1 MAFHI
6 RKSSNFMA
14 FIYVIKLYIIKYI
27 MSFKNITPKEYQ
39 RLINNKNR
47 IFDLT
52 FKTPEVLNKYRNDKD
67 IYEEIKYSEKQ
78 NKKLK
83 DYDKFF
89 HENLDKYFIENDDK
103 KKIEEVSKY
112 NYNII
117 KNQEKQLEDK
127 DNELKFKNEE
137 LEDKNER
144 IKELRNDYVRSRY
157 GNKYNFDNDINILKS
172 FENIFNENDISYR
185 PFKKTKET
193 QVSYFLNKLEND
205 TRVNKKLYNYFYDT
219 LKEKKKLSLRIPTR
233 NIITQDG
240 EGLLNTNKIKINTD
254 LLNKNILSIRYLT
267 GKKLTNKLL
276 KDDYKISK
284 NMVNA
289 IKFNKDIHKLSK
301 NEKMFIIN
309 YKNI

>member
-1 MAFHI
+1 M
-6 RKSSNFMA
+6 R
-14 FIYVIKLYIIKYI
+14 
-27 MSFKNITPKEYQ
+27 FKNITPEEYQ

-83 DYDKFF
+83 DYDKVF

-117 KNQEKQLEDK
+117 KNQENQLEDI

-144 IKELRNDYVRSRY
+144 IKELRNDYIRNRY
-157 GNKYNFDNDINILKS
+157 SNKYNFDNDINILKS

-193 QVSYFLNKLEND
+193 QVSYLLNKLEND

-219 LKEKKKLSLRIPTR
+219 LKEK
-233 NIITQDG
+233 
-240 EGLLNTNKIKINTD
+240 
-254 LLNKNILSIRYLT
+254 
-267 GKKLTNKLL
+267 
-276 KDDYKISK
+276 IS
-284 NMVNA
+284 
-289 IKFNKDIHKLSK
+289 
-301 NEKMFIIN
+301 
-309 YKNI
+309 

>member
-1 MAFHI
+1 MAFYI
-6 RKSSNFMA
+6 SKSSNFMA
-14 FIYVIKLYIIKYI
+14 FIYIIKYI
-27 MSFKNITPKEYQ
+27 MSFKNITPEEYQ

-52 FKTPEVLNKYRNDKD
+52 FKTPEVLNKYRNDKA

-83 DYDKFF
+83 GYDKVF

-103 KKIEEVSKY
+103 KKIEKVSKY

-117 KNQEKQLEDK
+117 KNQENQLEEM
-127 DNELKFKNEE
+127 NRE
-137 LEDKNER
+137 LEDKSNK
-144 IKELRNDYVRSRY
+144 IKKLEDEYIRDKY
-157 GNKYNFDNDINILKS
+157 GNKYKFNDDIDILKS
-172 FENIFNENDISYR
+172 FETLFNENNISYKPYKASR
-185 PFKKTKET
+185 KI
-193 QVSYFLNKLEND
+193 QVQYLLNKLEND
-205 TRVNKKLYNYFYDT
+205 TRVDKKLYNYFYNT
-219 LKEKKKLSLRIPTR
+219 LKNKKKLSLKVPTT
-233 NIITQDG
+233 NIIDKQDG
-240 EGLLNTNKIKINTD
+240 EELLNTNKVKINTD

-267 GKKLTNKLL
+267 FKKLTNKLL

-301 NEKMFIIN
+301 N
-309 YKNI
+309 